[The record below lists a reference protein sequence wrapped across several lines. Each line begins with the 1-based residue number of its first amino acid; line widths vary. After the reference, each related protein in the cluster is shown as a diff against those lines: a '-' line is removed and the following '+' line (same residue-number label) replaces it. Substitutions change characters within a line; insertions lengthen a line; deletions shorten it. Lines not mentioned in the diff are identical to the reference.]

1 MYSFTV
7 FSFGL
12 SLAPQVFIRVIQP
25 VIAAYYIDNSL
36 VMNYGYL
43 KNETQSAVS
52 DLDIL
57 NLR

>member
-7 FSFGL
+7 FLLGL
-12 SLAPQVFIRVIQP
+12 SLAPQVFIRVMKP

-43 KNETQSAVS
+43 KHESQSAVS
-52 DLDIL
+52 ELDNL

>member
-7 FSFGL
+7 FPLGL
-12 SLAPQVFIRVIQP
+12 SLAPQVFIRVMKP

-43 KNETQSAVS
+43 KHESQSAVS
-52 DLDIL
+52 E
-57 NLR
+57 